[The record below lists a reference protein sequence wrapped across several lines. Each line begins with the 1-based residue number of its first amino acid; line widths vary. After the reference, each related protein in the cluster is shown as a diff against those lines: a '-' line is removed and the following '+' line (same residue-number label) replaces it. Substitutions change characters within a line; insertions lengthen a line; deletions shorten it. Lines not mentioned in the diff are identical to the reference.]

1 MIETK
6 ELIKPEKK
14 KEIDSI
20 LAECKLPHIPITYY
34 GHDGFFVPAGDSR
47 NEQFCSGIL
56 VTTSNK
62 DCCVVYPHQI
72 VYIAIE
78 DRKSVLYLTD
88 GKIETN
94 YRIDHWKNILDENYF
109 AQPHYSYMVN
119 LNYVAEVTKDFVIVQ
134 CKDTE
139 YKVYTSS
146 RKIASFRKAFLNF
159 NR

>member
-1 MIETK
+1 M
-6 ELIKPEKK
+6 
-14 KEIDSI
+14 
-20 LAECKLPHIPITYY
+20 
-34 GHDGFFVPAGDSR
+34 
-47 NEQFCSGIL
+47 
-56 VTTSNK
+56 TSKK
-62 DCCVVYPHQI
+62 DCHLVYPQKI

-94 YRIDHWKNILDENYF
+94 YRLDHWKNLLDQNCF

-119 LNYVAEVTKDFVIVQ
+119 LNYVAEVTKDFVIVK
-134 CKDTE
+134 CMDVE